1 MKKLEIKEKT
11 EKDLTDMLKK
21 AKDVVE
27 KTISEIFQGKSK
39 DTSKVKKVRREL
51 ARFPWCCGSSHSRP
65 LHDRYY
71 FDQYSC
77 SRR

>member
-51 ARFPWCCGSSHSRP
+51 ARIQTALNKKGTKENA
-65 LHDRYY
+65 
-71 FDQYSC
+71 
-77 SRR
+77 